1 MNSTVNLIFTVVGAA
16 LVLLSA
22 YGALKRDRWLFLS
35 GFCFYSFLP
44 IIGEYMA
51 RHADKAQIH
60 LLMIVL
66 FVVQFLLT
74 FPDKNTY
81 ARDNK
86 PAMAAV
92 IKIGLAV
99 LVINAAAALFVFHL
113 NKQVPLQFG
122 YYHVAFIVIMLYVQ
136 AKGVIGTASWAK

>member
-1 MNSTVNLIFTVVGAA
+1 MNSTIELIFTIAGAA

-22 YGALKRDRWLFLS
+22 YGAIKRDRRLFLS
-35 GFCFYSFLP
+35 GFCFFSFLP

-51 RHADKAQIH
+51 YHADKVQVH

-66 FVVQFLLT
+66 FVVQFLLM

-86 PAMAAV
+86 PAVAAV
-92 IKIGLAV
+92 TKIGLAV
-99 LVINAAAALFVFHL
+99 LVINAAATLFIFHL
-113 NKQVPLQFG
+113 NNQVPLQFG
-122 YYHVAFIVIMLYVQ
+122 YYHVAFILILLYVL
-136 AKGVIGTASWAK
+136 AKGAIGTASWNK

>member
-1 MNSTVNLIFTVVGAA
+1 MSSTLELIFTIVGAA

-22 YGALKRDRWLFLS
+22 YGALKRDRRLYLS
-35 GFCFYSFLP
+35 GFCFFSIIP
-44 IIGEYMA
+44 VIGEYMA
-51 RHADKAQIH
+51 YRGDKVHIH
-60 LLMIVL
+60 LLMMTL
-66 FVVQFLLT
+66 FVVQFLLM

-81 ARDNK
+81 DRDNK

-92 IKIGLAV
+92 LKIGLAV

-122 YYHVAFIVIMLYVQ
+122 YYHVAFIVIILYVM
-136 AKGVIGTASWAK
+136 AKGLIGKASWAK